1 MLKKIIKISLLVLLI
16 GCCVAYLVC
25 YCCIKEETIAFTNE
39 VIRFLNQ
46 PLPIISISLL
56 TVGAIILKLVSMSNW
71 GKKSLNV
78 VNGKIAEYKDYIEK
92 GKIELENYK
101 SVLNE
106 QLDSKEQ
113 EIKDLKELVYKII
126 ELNPNKKIKEL
137 ANYELEKAKDQ
148 LKSKIDEI
156 KSNAEKDAINKV
168 VEINTLK
175 SQLEMFSEEQKQEI
189 LSYIEEAKTSI
200 LNEVGE

>member
-1 MLKKIIKISLLVLLI
+1 MKKFLKYFLIFLLI
-16 GCCVAYLVC
+16 GCCIAYIVC
-25 YCCIKEETIAFTNE
+25 YCCIKEQTVEFTNQ
-39 VIRFLNQ
+39 VINFLNQ
-46 PLPIISISLL
+46 PLPIIGVSLL
-56 TVGAIILKLVSMSNW
+56 VVGGIILKIISMSNW
-71 GKKSLNV
+71 GKKAINQ
-78 VNGKIAEYKDYIEK
+78 VNGKIAEYKENIEK

-113 EIKDLKELVYKII
+113 EIADLKELVYKII

-137 ANYELEKAKDQ
+137 VNFELEKAKEV

-156 KSNAEKDAINKV
+156 KNNAELTLEQKI
-168 VEINTLK
+168 VEFNIIKAEAEKLTQEQQEEVL
-175 SQLEMFSEEQKQEI
+175 SYLEEQRD
-189 LSYIEEAKTSI
+189 YI